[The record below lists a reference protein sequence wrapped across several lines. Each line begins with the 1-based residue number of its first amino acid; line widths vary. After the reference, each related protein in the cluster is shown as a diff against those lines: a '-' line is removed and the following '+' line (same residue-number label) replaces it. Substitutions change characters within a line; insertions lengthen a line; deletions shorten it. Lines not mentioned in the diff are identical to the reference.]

1 MTSRYTVGRGG
12 KASLLGRSLSPKPVA
27 YVAIRLP
34 NPLKTNIVGPHG
46 EEAGARRGRV
56 SNALQ
61 EGRAPSQTMRAA
73 YLRLFAFFRL
83 RGFGGGL

>member
-27 YVAIRLP
+27 YVAILLP

-46 EEAGARRGRV
+46 EEARAVGDAPAVAQPECSALPV
-56 SNALQ
+56 SLSSL
-61 EGRAPSQTMRAA
+61 P
-73 YLRLFAFFRL
+73 LPFRTAST
-83 RGFGGGL
+83 F